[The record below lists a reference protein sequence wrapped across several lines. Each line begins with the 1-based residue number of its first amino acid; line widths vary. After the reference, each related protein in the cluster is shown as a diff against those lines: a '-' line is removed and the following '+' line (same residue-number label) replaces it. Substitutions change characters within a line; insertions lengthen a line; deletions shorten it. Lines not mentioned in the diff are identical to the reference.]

1 MRLAQVGKAAGLMR
15 DVLADRG
22 EANKVYLTAMVSPSQ
37 KTLIEELAIINRSK
51 QADVLRAIIDEWC
64 EIKLGKTSGL

>member
-1 MRLAQVGKAAGLMR
+1 MRLGNVERAADLMR
-15 DVLADRG
+15 DVLADVG

-37 KTLIEELAIINRSK
+37 KNLIEQLALINRSK

-64 EIKLGKTSGL
+64 EAKLSAAGGQ